1 MKIIDVR
8 TKEEFDEMHIDG
20 AININVQDLAKG
32 KLPETAK
39 DAKILVYCAS
49 GGRSEFAKHI
59 LESAGFSN
67 VTNGGGYFAVK
78 AMGIK
83 GE

>member
-8 TKEEFDEMHIDG
+8 TKEEFDEMHIEG
-20 AININVQDLAKG
+20 AINIDVEDISDGVVPDVSRDTPL
-32 KLPETAK
+32 L
-39 DAKILVYCAS
+39 LYCAS
-49 GGRSEFAKHI
+49 GGRSGMAKHI
-59 LESAGFSN
+59 LESAGFTN